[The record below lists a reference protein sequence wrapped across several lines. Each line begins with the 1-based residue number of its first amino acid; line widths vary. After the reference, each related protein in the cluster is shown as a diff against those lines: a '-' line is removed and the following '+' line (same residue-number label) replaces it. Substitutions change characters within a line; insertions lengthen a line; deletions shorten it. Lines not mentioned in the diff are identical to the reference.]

1 MNTKD
6 RFFLHKEFTD
16 WLVQATAVSTESAKS
31 YGVYLQSAFQKLN
44 AISKNSGSHEHLYF
58 EQIKAAVQ
66 VGDEDLISAAI
77 LTFFQY
83 LCTNG
88 IEDELQYSK
97 KYIQNWRSALMQYGE
112 FLIEWNS
119 ENSAEGIQEKIVE
132 NIALAFEK
140 ESAIGDTITFDKNN
154 LYKVFTL
161 RLLSQDRFYSD
172 VYFPISLIKKIFYK
186 RKQKKAFDDCM
197 NKMLDHTKIYYE
209 DGFYLL
215 KDISQ
220 LELRNE
226 KVYVTSKNKECTVYT
241 KMADNKTVVPIATK
255 ELRYMVLD
263 HEKPML
269 TIMTEK
275 LSDLTVF
282 GEITTEIKKYS
293 KVGKINRK
301 VLSKISKDLFSNGFT
316 DQIELDALEIEFKH
330 ICTDVNLQL
339 MDTKQN
345 ASKGASYN

>member
-1 MNTKD
+1 MIIKEKFYLD
-6 RFFLHKEFTD
+6 QEFTD
-16 WLVQATAVSTESAKS
+16 WLIQATAVSTDSAKS
-31 YGVYLQSAFQKLN
+31 YGTYLQSAFQKLN
-44 AISKNSGSHEHLYF
+44 AISENSGKQEHLYF

-66 VGDEDLISAAI
+66 VGSEDLVKDAV
-77 LTFFQY
+77 LTLFQY
-83 LCTNG
+83 LCKNG

-97 KYIQNWRSALMQYGE
+97 KYIQNWRSALIQYGE

-119 ENSAEGIQEKIVE
+119 ENAKEGIQENVEE
-132 NIALAFEK
+132 NIALVLDNQI
-140 ESAIGDTITFDKNN
+140 AIGDTVTFDKNN

-161 RLLSQDRFYSD
+161 RLLSQDRFYND
-172 VYFPISLIKKIFYK
+172 IYFPISLIKKIFYK
-186 RKQKKAFDDCM
+186 RKHKKAFDACM

-255 ELRYMVLD
+255 GLRYMVLD

-275 LSDLTVF
+275 LSNLTVF

-293 KVGKINRK
+293 KVGKIDRK
-301 VLSKISKDLFSNGFT
+301 VLSKISKDLFTNGFT
-316 DQIELDALEIEFKH
+316 DQIELEALEIEFKH

-345 ASKGASYN
+345 ESKGASYN